1 MKNVN
6 AFELVFD
13 TRVEKLDGK
22 IREVSQRIKIDDVEI
37 NPQYAVCLSSLIE
50 SLHAEGEHYIF
61 TCGCGSSGCVGI
73 QKGVNVTFASDIIY
87 WKIRDPISTSGYEN
101 FDHWFSNSKIIH
113 YEFNKTEMIKT
124 IFSAINKIK
133 SNTNEFTVFMPY
145 SFELK
150 DFLQLNSRI
159 EALIENKF

>member
-50 SLHAEGEHYIF
+50 SLHVEGEHYIF

-73 QKGVNVTFASDIIY
+73 QEGVNVTFAPNTVL
-87 WKIRDPISTSGYEN
+87 WKIRDHISTSGYEN
-101 FDHWFSNSKIIH
+101 LNHWISNSKVIQ
-113 YEFNKTEMIKT
+113 YEFNKTDMIEK
-124 IFSAINKIK
+124 ISVAIDKIK
-133 SNTNEFTVFMPY
+133 INVNEYTVFSPY
-145 SFELK
+145 TFELK
-150 DFLQLNSRI
+150 QFLQLNSKNS
-159 EALIENKF
+159 AN